1 MKRRIPGSWSSRRGC
16 AVALAALGLGA
27 CWYGVARRAADAAP
41 YVTQPEATKTVG
53 ASSAREVR
61 WVPGNAYVYD
71 LRWSGS
77 SRVKIP
83 GAQERVSVA
92 VKLEATLTARA
103 MGYHDGLQDVVV
115 SLSDIRTYEV
125 QMQGKPMFD
134 DAARAAEKRALEHQE
149 VLLQV
154 DRQGTFA
161 PFAFDPKTPPRVRQ
175 VLARVIDATRVSMP
189 PLGQAPEDAP
199 WEAEE
204 TTPTGLGR
212 VRYQRRSDGALL
224 RKRLGYASI
233 TAVPR
238 QSADEELSPLVE
250 GGGVITLD
258 GDGAIAT
265 IDDSETVTIES
276 DTNPYR
282 ASSSFGLS
290 RLSVATPGDTGP
302 DLTRFVRE
310 RVIPGA
316 GAKPNDESVV
326 QGMTPDRLLAT
337 VVDYDR
343 GASLPRGFMVNAS
356 AYGRLHPE
364 SSQAMVQVFLG
375 PTTRSRSRTLT
386 MDLLAA
392 TGDHAAQLAM
402 GEIVRSKV
410 ARADAESYAHYLQ
423 RFMLL
428 ASPERASANLLFSI
442 YTESRATG
450 DPFVADAAA
459 VPLGVM
465 ARKLRAG
472 EPELSGRIHQRILD
486 DLGKATS
493 DDDRIALLKALGNGA
508 FPGDVPVIVAHTRSG
523 ASHVRDQ
530 AAFSL
535 RSLDE
540 EASRTALLALTQDP
554 NRNVATTA
562 VRALRRQSLSAA
574 DWSVLR
580 TLVALG
586 KTNRASDADIVA
598 LLVDAESDPGEEARP
613 ILQAIQGRA
622 RPGSDLH
629 DRTQLLLSDAAPVL
643 AIDAPLETP

>member
-1 MKRRIPGSWSSRRGC
+1 MKRRIPCSWSSRSRG
-16 AVALAALGLGA
+16 VAALVVVGLLAGS
-27 CWYGVARRAADAAP
+27 YGFARRAADAAP
-41 YVTQPEATKTVG
+41 PLTGPDAAK
-53 ASSAREVR
+53 AAALPAAREAR

-71 LRWSGS
+71 LRWSGA

-83 GAQERVSVA
+83 GAQQPISVT

-103 MGYHDGLQDVVV
+103 MGEHDGLQDVVV
-115 SLSDIRTYEV
+115 SLSDIRTYDV

-134 DAARAAEKRALEHQE
+134 DAARAVEKRALMDQE

-154 DRQGTFA
+154 DRHGTFA
-161 PFAFDPKTPPRVRQ
+161 PLGFDPKTPARVRQ

-189 PLGQAPEDAP
+189 PPGHAPEDAT
-199 WEAEE
+199 WDAEE

-212 VRYQRRSDGALL
+212 VRYQRRADGALL
-224 RKRLGYASI
+224 RKRLGYASV
-233 TAVPR
+233 TAIPP
-238 QSADEELSPLVE
+238 SSDEDLSPLVE

-258 GDGAIAT
+258 GSGAIAA
-265 IDDSETVTIES
+265 IDDHETVTIES

-282 ASSSFGLS
+282 ASSSFGLT
-290 RLSVATPGDTGP
+290 RLSVAPAGDKGP

-310 RVIPGA
+310 RVTPGA
-316 GAKPNDESVV
+316 VAKPSDESIV

-364 SSQAMVQVFLG
+364 SSRAMVKVFVG
-375 PTTRSRSRTLT
+375 PTTRSRSRTLI

-392 TGDHAAQLAM
+392 TGDPAAQDAM
-402 GEIVRSKV
+402 RDIVRSKA

-428 ASPERASANLLFSI
+428 PVPERASAELLFSI
-442 YTESRATG
+442 YAESRATR
-450 DPFVADAAA
+450 DPFVAEAAA
-459 VPLGVM
+459 VPLGAM
-465 ARKLRAG
+465 ARKLRVG
-472 EPELSGRIHQRILD
+472 EPELSARIHQRILD

-493 DDDRIALLKALGNGA
+493 EDDRIALLKALGNGA
-508 FPGDVPVIVAHTRSG
+508 FPNDVAVIVAHTRSG

-535 RSLDE
+535 RSIDAD
-540 EASRTALLALTQDP
+540 ASRAALLALTQDP

-562 VRALRRQSLSAA
+562 VRALRRQSLSPE
-574 DWSVLR
+574 DWTFLR
-580 TLVALG
+580 TLVVLG
-586 KTNRASDADIVA
+586 KTNRDSDADLVA

-613 ILQAIQGRA
+613 ILQAIQARA
-622 RPGSDLH
+622 RPGSDLR
-629 DRTQLLLSDAAPVL
+629 DRTQLLLADAAPEPVT
-643 AIDAPLETP
+643 DAPLETP

>member
-1 MKRRIPGSWSSRRGC
+1 M
-16 AVALAALGLGA
+16 AALVVLGLLAGS
-27 CWYGVARRAADAAP
+27 YGFARHAADAAP
-41 YVTQPEATKTVG
+41 SLTRPDA
-53 ASSAREVR
+53 ANAIALPAARELR

-83 GAQERVSVA
+83 GAQERVSVS
-92 VKLEATLTARA
+92 VKLEATLMARA
-103 MGYHDGLQDVVV
+103 MGEHDGLQDVVV
-115 SLSDIRTYEV
+115 SLSDIRTYDV
-125 QMQGKPMFD
+125 QMQAKPMFD
-134 DAARAAEKRALEHQE
+134 DAARAVEKRALMGQE

-154 DRQGTFA
+154 DRHGTFA
-161 PFAFDPKTPPRVRQ
+161 PLAFDPKTPARVRQ
-175 VLARVIDATRVSMP
+175 VLARIIEATRVSMP
-189 PLGQAPEDAP
+189 PPSHAPEDAS
-199 WEAEE
+199 WDAEE

-212 VRYQRRSDGALL
+212 VRYQRLHDGALV

-233 TAVPR
+233 TAIP
-238 QSADEELSPLVE
+238 QSSDEELSPLVE

-258 GDGAIAT
+258 GSGAIAT
-265 IDDSETVTIES
+265 IDDRETVTIES

-282 ASSSFGLS
+282 ASSSFGLT
-290 RLSVATPGDTGP
+290 RLSVAPAGDKGP

-316 GAKPNDESVV
+316 GAKPSDESVL

-364 SSQAMVQVFLG
+364 SSQAMVTVFVG
-375 PTTRSRSRTLT
+375 PTTRSRSRTLI

-392 TGDHAAQLAM
+392 TGDHAAQVAM
-402 GEIVRSKV
+402 GEIVRSKA

-428 ASPERASANLLFSI
+428 AAPERASAELLFSI
-442 YTESRATG
+442 YTESRATR

-459 VPLGVM
+459 VPLGAM

-472 EPELSGRIHQRILD
+472 EPELSARIHQRILD

-493 DDDRIALLKALGNGA
+493 DDDRIALLKSLGNGA
-508 FPGDVPVIVAHTRSG
+508 FPGDVSVIVAHTRSG

-535 RSLDE
+535 RSIDA
-540 EASRTALLALTQDP
+540 EASRAALLALTQDP

-562 VRALRRQSLSAA
+562 VRALRRQSLSPE
-574 DWSVLR
+574 DWTFLR
-580 TLVALG
+580 TLVVLG
-586 KTNRASDADIVA
+586 KTNKESDADVVA

-613 ILQAIQGRA
+613 ILQAIQART

-629 DRTQLLLSDAAPVL
+629 DRTQLLLADAAPEPVT
-643 AIDAPLETP
+643 DAPLETP